1 MLPNCSVFCLPLFS
15 PQTHTIQ
22 AQEDA
27 ELWVCTPRGR
37 RGVHGA
43 PKGQKLSRLQQKQE
57 RASTNDG
64 RVGGGLG
71 VSRVPGQSK
80 AAGLSSPQAC
90 VLQILGLLRTEKAL
104 GLGHLG

>member
-1 MLPNCSVFCLPLFS
+1 M
-15 PQTHTIQ
+15 
-22 AQEDA
+22 
-27 ELWVCTPRGR
+27 
-37 RGVHGA
+37 GVHAQGPPGCARSTHRARRHIRAAALQAAAETGA
-43 PKGQKLSRLQQKQE
+43 
-57 RASTNDG
+57 ATNDW

-71 VSRVPGQSK
+71 VSRVLGQSK